1 MTGILYDIDSACVQT
16 GVYNV
21 FSQIPYDITESGV
34 TQSKMTAYSMVLACP
49 QEVKVWIFYPDNDS
63 LSGNSTFKGFL
74 FFLVMIIEAVKKKV
88 AVRLR
93 FPEVHL
99 LSPRV
104 I

>member
-49 QEVKVWIFYPDNDS
+49 QEVKVWIFYPDNVS

-74 FFLVMIIEAVKKKV
+74 FFFGYDYRGSEK
-88 AVRLR
+88 
-93 FPEVHL
+93 ESS
-99 LSPRV
+99 SPSSV
-104 I
+104 S